1 MAWLGQAWR
10 RLMFFFRRGRLQRDL
25 QEEMREHLRMK
36 ANDLTAAGAPPEEA
50 RNTAR
55 RGFGNPLLLREK
67 SRDAWGLMWLEIL
80 LQDVRYALR
89 QLRRNPGFT
98 VVAVLTLALGIGANA
113 AIFSV
118 LYRDLLRPL
127 PYPHSERL
135 VMFGVVVPALD
146 SRPFIFGFTYLGL
159 RHEQTPFES
168 MASWVPA
175 VQGCEISSPQPQQM
189 DCAQVES
196 TFLPTF
202 GVRPLLGRNFTFQED
217 LPGAPP
223 VCLISYGMWRGRFGG
238 DPAALGQSL
247 SIDGEPTRVIGILPR
262 DFEWPTLASVDIVL
276 PQRLPPAA
284 RGQTPGVALRAYARL
299 KPGVS
304 IAQAR
309 AQLQPFLE
317 QFIQSAPPM
326 FRKEIRLG
334 IVSVREDQVGSVR
347 SALWVLFGATLSLLL
362 LATANVTNLLL
373 ARAEVRQRELA
384 VRSALGAGRWRLAQ
398 MGLIESTLLGLGGG
412 IAGLGLG
419 FLLLRV
425 SVALAPVG
433 IPRIEQVHLALPGVL
448 LITGM
453 ALVCGVLCGVGSSL
467 AVPPGHM
474 LLGSRTTAALRRR
487 LRSALVAAQVA
498 VSVVL
503 LAGAGLL
510 LRTLR
515 NIENIPLGMNTS
527 HVISADVTL
536 GKRSFVRPGE
546 AAQFFDRLESRLS
559 ALPGVAGV
567 AVSDS
572 LPPMGAEHSR
582 PFFVMHPEGHPPFEK
597 GTGGMVAWRAVTPG
611 YFKMLGIPI
620 IAGRSFTES
629 DRGSQGNV
637 IILSKKLADRLFP
650 AEDPV
655 GRRVQFTPPPGP
667 WYGVIGIAGNVK
679 NAGLMQEADPEY
691 YLVRKNAPDLGLP
704 HFPDLQRHAFF
715 LVRSPLGAS
724 GIASMVRGAIASLDS
739 TLPAKISTLDARV
752 DRLRAR
758 PRFDAVLT
766 GLFAALGLLLA
777 AIGLFGLVSYSVA
790 RRTHEIGIRMAL
802 GAEKGDVLTM
812 VLGQG
817 LRLALIGVAI
827 GIAGALALTRFI
839 VSLLYGVTPTDPLTF
854 VAVSLIL
861 ISVALAACFIPARR
875 AAKVDPMVALRYG

>member
-284 RGQTPGVALRAYARL
+284 RGQTPAAR
-299 KPGVS
+299 
-304 IAQAR
+304 
-309 AQLQPFLE
+309 
-317 QFIQSAPPM
+317 PP
-326 FRKEIRLG
+326 
-334 IVSVREDQVGSVR
+334 
-347 SALWVLFGATLSLLL
+347 
-362 LATANVTNLLL
+362 
-373 ARAEVRQRELA
+373 
-384 VRSALGAGRWRLAQ
+384 
-398 MGLIESTLLGLGGG
+398 
-412 IAGLGLG
+412 
-419 FLLLRV
+419 
-425 SVALAPVG
+425 
-433 IPRIEQVHLALPGVL
+433 
-448 LITGM
+448 
-453 ALVCGVLCGVGSSL
+453 
-467 AVPPGHM
+467 
-474 LLGSRTTAALRRR
+474 
-487 LRSALVAAQVA
+487 
-498 VSVVL
+498 
-503 LAGAGLL
+503 
-510 LRTLR
+510 
-515 NIENIPLGMNTS
+515 
-527 HVISADVTL
+527 
-536 GKRSFVRPGE
+536 
-546 AAQFFDRLESRLS
+546 
-559 ALPGVAGV
+559 
-567 AVSDS
+567 
-572 LPPMGAEHSR
+572 
-582 PFFVMHPEGHPPFEK
+582 
-597 GTGGMVAWRAVTPG
+597 
-611 YFKMLGIPI
+611 
-620 IAGRSFTES
+620 
-629 DRGSQGNV
+629 
-637 IILSKKLADRLFP
+637 
-650 AEDPV
+650 
-655 GRRVQFTPPPGP
+655 
-667 WYGVIGIAGNVK
+667 
-679 NAGLMQEADPEY
+679 
-691 YLVRKNAPDLGLP
+691 
-704 HFPDLQRHAFF
+704 
-715 LVRSPLGAS
+715 
-724 GIASMVRGAIASLDS
+724 
-739 TLPAKISTLDARV
+739 
-752 DRLRAR
+752 RAR
-758 PRFDAVLT
+758 PR
-766 GLFAALGLLLA
+766 
-777 AIGLFGLVSYSVA
+777 SS
-790 RRTHEIGIRMAL
+790 R
-802 GAEKGDVLTM
+802 
-812 VLGQG
+812 
-817 LRLALIGVAI
+817 
-827 GIAGALALTRFI
+827 
-839 VSLLYGVTPTDPLTF
+839 
-854 VAVSLIL
+854 
-861 ISVALAACFIPARR
+861 RR
-875 AAKVDPMVALRYG
+875 ARA

>member
-1 MAWLGQAWR
+1 MQWLAEAWR
-10 RLMFFFRRGRLQRDL
+10 RLAFFLRRARLQHEL

-36 ANDLTAAGAPPEEA
+36 ADDLAAAGAPPEEA
-50 RNTAR
+50 RNAAR
-55 RGFGNPLLLREK
+55 REFGNPLLIREK
-67 SRDAWGLMWLEIL
+67 SRDAWGLRWLEVM

-127 PYPHSERL
+127 PYPNAQRL
-135 VMFGVVVPALD
+135 VIFGVVVPALD

-168 MASWVPA
+168 MASWVPGI
-175 VQGCEISSPQPQQM
+175 QGCEVSSPQSQQM

-202 GVRPLLGRNFTFQED
+202 GIRPVLGRNFTAQED
-217 LPGAPP
+217 LPGAAP
-223 VCLISYGMWRGRFGG
+223 VCLISYGMWRSRFGG

-247 SIDGEPTRVIGILPR
+247 SLDGNSTRVIGILPR

-276 PQRLPPAA
+276 PQRLPPVA
-284 RGQTPGVALRAYARL
+284 RGQSPGVALRAYARL

-304 IAQAR
+304 MSQAR

-326 FRKEIRLG
+326 FRKEIRLR
-334 IVSVREDQVGSVR
+334 IIPVREDQVGSVR
-347 SALWVLFGATLSLLL
+347 GALWVLFGATLALLL
-362 LATANVTNLLL
+362 LAIANVTNLLL
-373 ARAEVRQRELA
+373 ARAEARQRELA
-384 VRSALGAGRWRLAQ
+384 VRSALGARRWRLAQ
-398 MGLIESTLLGLGGG
+398 MGLLESTLLGLGGG

-425 SVALAPVG
+425 SVALAPAG
-433 IPRIEQVHLALPGVL
+433 IPRIEQVHLGLPGIL

-453 ALVCGVLCGVGSSL
+453 SLVCGVLCGVGSAL
-467 AVPPGHM
+467 AVPPAHL

-487 LRSALVAAQVA
+487 LRSALLVAQVA

-527 HVISADVTL
+527 RVVTADVTL
-536 GKRSFVRPGE
+536 GRRSYVGPGE
-546 AAQFFDRLESRLS
+546 AAQCFDRLESRLS

-572 LPPMGAEHSR
+572 LPPTGAEHSM

-611 YFKMLGIPI
+611 YLKILDIPI
-620 IAGRSFTES
+620 IAGRGFTES
-629 DRGSQGNV
+629 ERGSKANV

-650 AEDPV
+650 AEIPV
-655 GRRVQFTPPPGP
+655 
-667 WYGVIGIAGNVK
+667 
-679 NAGLMQEADPEY
+679 
-691 YLVRKNAPDLGLP
+691 
-704 HFPDLQRHAFF
+704 
-715 LVRSPLGAS
+715 S
-724 GIASMVRGAIASLDS
+724 
-739 TLPAKISTLDARV
+739 
-752 DRLRAR
+752 
-758 PRFDAVLT
+758 
-766 GLFAALGLLLA
+766 
-777 AIGLFGLVSYSVA
+777 
-790 RRTHEIGIRMAL
+790 
-802 GAEKGDVLTM
+802 
-812 VLGQG
+812 
-817 LRLALIGVAI
+817 
-827 GIAGALALTRFI
+827 
-839 VSLLYGVTPTDPLTF
+839 
-854 VAVSLIL
+854 
-861 ISVALAACFIPARR
+861 
-875 AAKVDPMVALRYG
+875 

>member
-1 MAWLGQAWR
+1 
-10 RLMFFFRRGRLQRDL
+10 MFFFRRGRLQRDL